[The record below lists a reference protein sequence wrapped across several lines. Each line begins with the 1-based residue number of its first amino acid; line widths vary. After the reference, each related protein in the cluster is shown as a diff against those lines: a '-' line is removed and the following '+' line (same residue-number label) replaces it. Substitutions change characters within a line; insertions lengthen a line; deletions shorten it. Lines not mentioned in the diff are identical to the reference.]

1 MKLQK
6 VNWVL
11 LAVYFLVPPLLLTP
25 LCFLIPTNYGIG
37 DSIALVV
44 LFSVIGWPIAYIFGS
59 SIINSKGVKK
69 AAPYLDSQGFVRN
82 YTFNGRFA
90 VVYIDLQNGRI
101 AIHYKWNPFKTF
113 ILDASHLEK
122 AYTDDGCTGK
132 GAFQGS
138 WRVRFVFI
146 IDGMTFKVTTFD
158 SNSRFSMNNPKI
170 LEGISKADLYVD
182 VLNTAKAKALAR
194 AEVS

>member
-11 LAVYFLVPPLLLTP
+11 LVVYFLIPLLLFP
-25 LCFLIPTNYGIG
+25 LGFLVQVKGGI
-37 DSIALVV
+37 SNNIALGVI
-44 LFSVIGWPIAYIFGS
+44 FTMIGWPIMYVPVR
-59 SIINSKGVKK
+59 SIINSKGLKK

-132 GAFQGS
+132 GAFQGT
-138 WRVRFVFI
+138 WRVRFVFV